1 MTAVN
6 PERPGVLYVVVP
18 CYNEESALPFTSAAL
33 ATELAT
39 MKSRSIVSLA
49 SRILFVNDGSTDAT
63 WRLIEDLHA
72 RQPET
77 FSGLNL
83 SRNRG
88 HQNALLA
95 GLLSVVDLAD
105 MTISIDAD
113 LQDPVS
119 VMTQMVELYNDGA
132 DVVYGVR
139 DSRRTDGF
147 FKRFTAL
154 TFYRMMRFA
163 GSESIFNH
171 ADCRLLSRRAVEGLA
186 QFHEVNLFLR
196 GLVPL
201 IGFRAAIVR
210 YDRAARVAGN
220 TKYPLSKMM
229 AFAVDGIT
237 SFSVRPIRLITQIG
251 LLVFALSVVAIVY
264 VIVRFLLGQTV
275 TGWASSLLSI
285 WALGGLVLMSIGVIG
300 EYVAKTYMET
310 KARPRFL
317 IESFLD
323 SSADSAI
330 SPPE

>member
-1 MTAVN
+1 MN

>member
-1 MTAVN
+1 
-6 PERPGVLYVVVP
+6 VLYVVVP